1 MIGTSFWAHAF
12 RPCALAIVLLS
23 FFLRIWSLDA
33 RSVWFD
39 EALEYWV
46 ARSPLTDI
54 LPAIRAAIL
63 HPPLYP
69 LLLHFWMKLGTQEFM
84 LRFLSAI
91 FSVLAVAMLI
101 LIGKRWLGPL
111 TGLIVGLLAAV
122 SAPQVQYAQ
131 ELVPYALMTFSLTLY
146 LFALAY
152 AFQTMTWQAWGLWTG
167 TAILCAYSYYGA
179 AIPVLGS
186 ILVSLIESIVVRQK
200 RLIGYLT
207 FSTIG
212 IALAV
217 LPLALML
224 FLFQQTRGPGGGRIG
239 ASFSTFP
246 IELMNTVE
254 ISKRFVQFHLVGW
267 EGRLRWST
275 IPEWAKWLPAVIA
288 CIAALIGSI
297 NSGPA
302 LRRLIAWFITGFG
315 FYWVAGRFFAY
326 PFGGVRH
333 SLIMAPLLLL
343 MIALGVKS
351 VWRIHWLPG
360 SLLLVWITALG
371 LLTLPVSQED
381 IRSVARYLQKHR
393 ATNEPIYVYYG
404 AVPAF
409 GYAYGQDISVF
420 VGEPRNLWYNVCW
433 RGDPACP
440 HRDAIFYGKW
450 IRDKDPGTQIADI
463 EQVLGVWPARLWL
476 VFSHIHKDEDQ
487 RMTAQLILEKGFSI
501 TDSYRTEGAV
511 VMRLER

>member
-1 MIGTSFWAHAF
+1 
-12 RPCALAIVLLS
+12 
-23 FFLRIWSLDA
+23 
-33 RSVWFD
+33 
-39 EALEYWV
+39 
-46 ARSPLTDI
+46 
-54 LPAIRAAIL
+54 
-63 HPPLYP
+63 
-69 LLLHFWMKLGTQEFM
+69 
-84 LRFLSAI
+84 
-91 FSVLAVAMLI
+91 
-101 LIGKRWLGPL
+101 
-111 TGLIVGLLAAV
+111 
-122 SAPQVQYAQ
+122 
-131 ELVPYALMTFSLTLY
+131 
-146 LFALAY
+146 
-152 AFQTMTWQAWGLWTG
+152 
-167 TAILCAYSYYGA
+167 
-179 AIPVLGS
+179 
-186 ILVSLIESIVVRQK
+186 
-200 RLIGYLT
+200 
-207 FSTIG
+207 
-212 IALAV
+212 
-217 LPLALML
+217 
-224 FLFQQTRGPGGGRIG
+224 
-239 ASFSTFP
+239 
-246 IELMNTVE
+246 
-254 ISKRFVQFHLVGW
+254 
-267 EGRLRWST
+267 
-275 IPEWAKWLPAVIA
+275 
-288 CIAALIGSI
+288 
-297 NSGPA
+297 
-302 LRRLIAWFITGFG
+302 
-315 FYWVAGRFFAY
+315 
-326 PFGGVRH
+326 
-333 SLIMAPLLLL
+333 LIMARLLLL